1 MLKGVLIKKHNQL
14 TDERGFF
21 TELMRK
27 DWEDFYKNE
36 IPSQTN
42 LIESYPYIIRAW
54 HKNLKGQ
61 INYFTALE
69 GAIKICVF
77 DEKTH
82 ELTEIISTKENF
94 QTVRVPAHYW
104 HGFRV
109 ISMQPAKV
117 LYKSTQRLKSN
128 RSLNKTL
135 ERPYNNPQNN
145 KQQKRSPQSRQT
157 LELAPPTTQVINI

>member
-21 TELMRK
+21 TELMRN
-27 DWEDFYKNE
+27 DWKDFYQNE
-36 IPSQTN
+36 ILSQTN

-54 HKNLKGQ
+54 YKNLKGQ

-77 DEKTH
+77 DEKTR

-117 LYKSTQRLKSN
+117 LYSTSQLADSN
-128 RSLNKTL
+128 QTDHSTRPWNDPTIIPKTI
-135 ERPYNNPQNN
+135 NN
-145 KQQKRSPQSRQT
+145 KKEDPRADKSWNWHH
-157 LELAPPTTQVINI
+157 PPHR

>member
-27 DWEDFYKNE
+27 DWEDFYQND

-42 LIESYPYIIRAW
+42 LVESYPYIIRAW
-54 HKNLKGQ
+54 HRNLKGQ

-77 DEKTH
+77 DEKTQ
-82 ELTEIISTKENF
+82 ELTEIISTKQNL
-94 QTVRVPAHYW
+94 QTIRVPAHYW

-117 LYKSTQRLKSN
+117 LYSTSQLPDSDQTDHSTRPWN
-128 RSLNKTL
+128 DPTIIPKTI
-135 ERPYNNPQNN
+135 NN
-145 KQQKRSPQSRQT
+145 KKEDPRADKSWNWHH
-157 LELAPPTTQVINI
+157 PPHR